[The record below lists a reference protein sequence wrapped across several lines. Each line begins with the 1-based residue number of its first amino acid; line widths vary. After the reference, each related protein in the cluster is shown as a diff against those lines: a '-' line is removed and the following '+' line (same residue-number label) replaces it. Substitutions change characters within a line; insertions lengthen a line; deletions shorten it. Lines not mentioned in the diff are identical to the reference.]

1 MRATNINMMAII
13 LREEDWDCA
22 ALPLGVLRGADAA
35 EEGRFSRCR
44 SLLLS
49 LWGGKQRVEKGE
61 KRVRGV
67 GGRRKG
73 VNTTYTRRD
82 VILLV
87 VEAYTLNWLFSE
99 VSLSTLSC
107 SILTLCQVSGW
118 VRGSEMHAKVTRL
131 TQAQTTITKWNAQT
145 NQCLAYCF
153 HLCLLYFRLQVVE
166 SARGK
171 EHKSIIF
178 RFVCLRA
185 QAIYICTLYT
195 L

>member
-1 MRATNINMMAII
+1 M
-13 LREEDWDCA
+13 
-22 ALPLGVLRGADAA
+22 
-35 EEGRFSRCR
+35 
-44 SLLLS
+44 
-49 LWGGKQRVEKGE
+49 
-61 KRVRGV
+61 RGV

-107 SILTLCQVSGW
+107 SILMLCQVSGW
-118 VRGSEMHAKVTRL
+118 MRGSEMHAKVTRL

-171 EHKSIIF
+171 EHNPLNFASC
-178 RFVCLRA
+178 VCVQRPN
-185 QAIYICTLYT
+185 YICILYT